1 MPRRFELLHHLI
13 NFSFNKY
20 RENNSNCEA
29 WWNGDD
35 LFSSSTF
42 STKSS
47 IAKLIL
53 HEIRFTSSFFF
64 KIDRV
69 DRQGPVDR
77 RQEDGRLGGR
87 HCSIIN
93 VADVGVGSRFAS
105 VRIASL
111 RLVWN
116 LRARDTRV
124 YERLRFHWRRSFTP
138 PRSMKRFRNQALDKP
153 REIIYVFRP
162 GRSGGGARRH
172 RRGRE

>member
-1 MPRRFELLHHLI
+1 M
-13 NFSFNKY
+13 
-20 RENNSNCEA
+20 
-29 WWNGDD
+29 
-35 LFSSSTF
+35 
-42 STKSS
+42 
-47 IAKLIL
+47 
-53 HEIRFTSSFFF
+53 
-64 KIDRV
+64 

-124 YERLRFHWRRSFTP
+124 YERLRFH
-138 PRSMKRFRNQALDKP
+138 
-153 REIIYVFRP
+153 
-162 GRSGGGARRH
+162 
-172 RRGRE
+172 